1 MLRVFSFLFFS
12 PFFDKIVSSK
22 VEKKRDKKKRI
33 IIIISIH
40 SFIRRNSW
48 QRASRAYTRSFERTP
63 EASSGCNKARVFE
76 VKKICFFFSVSL
88 SLSLSRAREEEEEED

>member
-22 VEKKRDKKKRI
+22 VEKKRDKKKR
-33 IIIISIH
+33 IIISIH

-63 EASSGCNKARVFE
+63 EASSGCNKARVFD
-76 VKKICFFFSVSL
+76 VKKM
-88 SLSLSRAREEEEEED
+88 

>member
-63 EASSGCNKARVFE
+63 EASSGCNKARVFD
-76 VKKICFFFSVSL
+76 VKKM
-88 SLSLSRAREEEEEED
+88 